1 MTSIPVEQQ
10 MTDALRTHYSQA
22 ASGLDLLEQSEERDR
37 ALDAL
42 MESFRWL
49 SRALAVEETPETG

>member
-1 MTSIPVEQQ
+1 MSSWDGAPR
-10 MTDALRTHYSQA
+10 APS
-22 ASGLDLLEQSEERDR
+22 ASGLDLLEQSEARDR